1 MLKRASARAL
11 PVLVSSILAV
21 GIACAPQ
28 TAPTVARGQTATLVA
43 PEATPIATAS
53 TPAFMSGFQAQGSME
68 RAAPIA
74 TASTSAVASPGPAGT
89 PSTPAGAMATPV
101 SQAVF
106 LNILE
111 PADESVVEA
120 SPVTIR
126 GRTLAGNVVIV
137 NGETADVDSAGD
149 FIFVAALE
157 EGPNFFDIAS
167 VDEDGNDVT
176 KRLTLFYAP
185 AP

>member
-1 MLKRASARAL
+1 MLKRASVRPL

-28 TAPTVARGQTATLVA
+28 MTPTLEGSGVATGSHIAAASPEPITTPAVARGQTATLVV
-43 PEATPIATAS
+43 PGATPIATAS
-53 TPAFMSGFQAQGSME
+53 TPA
-68 RAAPIA
+68 
-74 TASTSAVASPGPAGT
+74 VASPGPVAT
-89 PSTPAGAMATPV
+89 PSTAPGAVATPA